1 MWPELRPNPSAIVT
15 RLCSIALLLCAL
27 LALPA
32 HAQTKGGG
40 VTTVL
45 HSDPTGIVLAFSSN
59 GPAQLV
65 GSKIYEGL
73 VTYSTDLKPQPS
85 LARSWDISADGLTY
99 TFKLQPNVKW
109 SDGKPF
115 SSTDVV
121 FSLAKMLPET
131 SAGARLALQEV
142 QAVEAPDAETV
153 VVRLKKPIPY
163 FIMIFPSVS
172 VPIMP
177 KHIYDGTE
185 YAKNPANATP
195 IGTGPFKLAEWRRGS
210 FLRLVRNEH
219 YWKKDRPLVDSITFR
234 IIPDASSRAIALETG
249 DIQIATGL
257 DLSSADIKQFR
268 ANKDFEVTAAGW
280 EYLSQIS
287 MLEPNLRKPILNDV
301 RFRQALYHAID
312 RKFVLDRI
320 WQGVGRI
327 ATGPISSK
335 IPYYTK
341 DVRPYDFNPAKSKA
355 LLDELGFRAD
365 ASGARAD
372 ASGNRLKVS
381 VLILPGD
388 ERYAQLGQYLREAWG
403 AIGVEVN
410 LQVTD
415 TAGWE
420 ARIRNWDFDILM
432 NSLSQ
437 WGDPGF
443 GARRYYVT
451 SNIKKGGIFNNES
464 GYSNPDV
471 DKWFD
476 EANVEMNPAKRAD
489 LYARIQR
496 KLADDVAVMW
506 MLEVEQLTI
515 SNKRVRNVITTAFG
529 PRGPWDEL
537 YLAK

>member
-1 MWPELRPNPSAIVT
+1 MARAST
-15 RLCSIALLLCAL
+15 RSIQAAVKACIAFLLSGLLCFSAL
-27 LALPA
+27 
-32 HAQTKGGG
+32 AQARGGN
-40 VTTVL
+40 VTSVL

-73 VTYSTDLKPQPS
+73 VTYSNDLKPQPS
-85 LARSWDISADGLTY
+85 LAKSWEISPDGMTY

-115 SSTDVV
+115 SSADVV

-142 QAVEAPDAETV
+142 QSVAAPDAETV
-153 VVRLKKPIPY
+153 VIKLKKPIPY

-185 YAKNPANATP
+185 YAKNRANATP
-195 IGTGPFKLAEWRRGS
+195 VGTGPFKLDQWRRGS

-234 IIPDASSRAIALETG
+234 IIPDAASRAIALETG
-249 DIQIATGL
+249 DIQVATGL
-257 DLSSADIKQFR
+257 DLSSSDIEQFK
-268 ANKDFEVTAAGW
+268 ANKNFDVTAAGW
-280 EYLSQIS
+280 EYLSQIN
-287 MLEPNLRKPILNDV
+287 MLEINWRKPVLNDV
-301 RFRQALYHAID
+301 RFRRALYHAID
-312 RKFVLDRI
+312 RKLVLDRI
-320 WQGVGRI
+320 WHGVGRI
-327 ATGPISSK
+327 ATGPVSSK
-335 IPYYTK
+335 IPFYTS
-341 DVRPYDFNPAKSKA
+341 DVGRYDFDPAKAKA
-355 LLDELGFRAD
+355 LLDEAGLRAD
-365 ASGARAD
+365 ASGARYD
-372 ASGNRLKVS
+372 AGRNRVRLS

-388 ERYAQLGQYLREAWG
+388 ERYTQLAQYLREAWG
-403 AIGVEVN
+403 AIGIEVN

-420 ARIRNWDFDILM
+420 ARIRNWDFDVLM
-432 NSLSQ
+432 TSLSQ
-437 WGDPGF
+437 WGDPGY

-451 SNIKKGGIFNNES
+451 SNIKKGGLFNNES

-471 DKWFD
+471 DRWFD
-476 EANVEMNPAKRAD
+476 EAGAALETDKRAQ
-489 LYARIQR
+489 LYAQIQR
-496 KLADDVAVMW
+496 KLVDDVAMIW
-506 MLEVEQLTI
+506 LLEVEQLTL
-515 SNKRVRNVITTAFG
+515 SSKRVRNVITSAFG